1 MRVVGLTFEKK
12 AASKKKAPAKGKDQ
26 AAKAEGQPEQASEQA
41 QEPDKPE
48 GAEGDGD

>member
-12 AASKKKAPAKGKDQ
+12 AASKKKAPAKGKGQ
-26 AAKAEGQPEQASEQA
+26 AAKPEGQPEQAAEQA
-41 QEPDKPE
+41 QEPEKPE

>member
-12 AASKKKAPAKGKDQ
+12 APAKGKGQ
-26 AAKAEGQPEQASEQA
+26 AAKPEGQPKQATEQA
-41 QEPDKPE
+41 QEPEKPE

>member
-26 AAKAEGQPEQASEQA
+26 ATEQA
-41 QEPDKPE
+41 QEPEKPE